1 MIPDIAAEAGTDM
14 RRCQE
19 AKGCCQAWE
28 KPGRD
33 PGTGHQAECQFS
45 QPNSRAGGGLGA
57 ESHHFGPRAALPPK
71 PESELSPEEGG
82 GAETKGDFSGLR
94 VGPS

>member
-1 MIPDIAAEAGTDM
+1 M

-19 AKGCCQAWE
+19 GWE

-57 ESHHFGPRAALPPK
+57 ESHHCGPRAALPPE
-71 PESELSPEEGG
+71 PESGLSPEDGG
-82 GAETKGDFSGLR
+82 GAEIKGGLSGLR
-94 VGPS
+94 AGPS